1 MTKSN
6 VNLAV
11 VVAACLFASPAVARS
26 TDGAIDASDTAEIL
40 QDGRTLVVMA
50 ETKVWNTV
58 AIRRPVRDSLRFDC
72 ADEISGVSGSVFLGG
87 CAATWRDDT
96 ARGSGWPG

>member
-26 TDGAIDASDTAEIL
+26 TDGAIDASDTAQIL

-58 AIRRPVRDSLRFDC
+58 AIRRPVRDLS
-72 ADEISGVSGSVFLGG
+72 SV
-87 CAATWRDDT
+87 
-96 ARGSGWPG
+96 